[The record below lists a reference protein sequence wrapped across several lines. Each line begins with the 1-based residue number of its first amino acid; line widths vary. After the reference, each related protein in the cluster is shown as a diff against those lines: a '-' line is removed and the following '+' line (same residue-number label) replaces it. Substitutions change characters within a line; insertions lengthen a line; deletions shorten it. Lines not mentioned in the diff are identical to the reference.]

1 MPDPASRR
9 RRLRWVLLG
18 DLEEHSVREVCQ
30 GAAEYAASRPGI
42 DLDPW
47 STYPGTTLRPTPARL
62 GQADGVLLNEIDLT
76 YLGGP
81 GARLGKPHVFYLAN
95 VPHRRAPSVSLD
107 ETAIG
112 RTAAAHLIDRGY
124 RHLAFFGSRIA
135 PWAVLRS
142 DGFRAAARERG
153 LEVEHRDVLPAAGQV
168 YRVAAGHGRHAVQ
181 RALTSLP
188 KPCGIFAA
196 HDVAACYVIQ
206 AARALGFRVPGDFGV
221 IGVDADPIA
230 NAAAGL
236 AISTIEVPFR
246 EAGWR
251 AAALLDGLVRGERPP
266 APPPLPPVRLIVRT
280 STNAFTVADPL
291 VRAAQ
296 ELIEQHRGGRATVG
310 SVVAALGTTAVTLS
324 RRFRE
329 QLKLT
334 PGEYILQ
341 RRLEHA
347 RELLR
352 AGGMTVAQV
361 SAACGFHDCS
371 YFCQVFKRATG
382 TSPGR
387 LLPNR

>member
-1 MPDPASRR
+1 MPRSPYR

-18 DLEEHSVREVCQ
+18 DLEEHSVRQVCQ

-47 STYPGTTLRPTPARL
+47 STYPGTGVRPTPARL
-62 GQADGVLLNEIDLT
+62 DQADGVLLNEVSLR

-81 GARLGKPHVFYLAN
+81 GTRLGKPHVFYLAN
-95 VPHRRAPSVSLD
+95 GPHRRAPSVSLD

-112 RTAAAHLIDRGY
+112 RMAAAHLIDRGY
-124 RHLAFFGSRIA
+124 RHLAFFGSRTTL
-135 PWAVLRS
+135 WAVMRS
-142 DGFRAAARERG
+142 DGFRTAARERG

-168 YRVAAGHGRHAVQ
+168 YRVAARHDRDAMR
-181 RALTSLP
+181 RALRSLP
-188 KPCGIFAA
+188 TPCGIFAA

-206 AARALGFRVPGDFGV
+206 AARVLGFRVPGDFGV

-246 EAGWR
+246 ETGWR
-251 AAALLDGLVRGERPP
+251 AAALLDHLARGGRPA
-266 APPPLPPVRLIVRT
+266 APPPLPPVRTIVRT
-280 STNAFTVADPL
+280 STNAFTVDDPL

-296 ELIEQHRGGRATVG
+296 ELIERRRGGRVTVE
-310 SVVAALGTTAVTLS
+310 SIVAALDTTAVTLS

-329 QLKLT
+329 HLKLT

-361 SAACGFHDCS
+361 SAACEFHDCS

-382 TSPGR
+382 ASPGS